1 MKRTKKETT
10 TTESSDISVK
20 NDEICGMLFLDRVLV
35 LPAMEGC
42 ELVAYYRVMWIEG
55 DGCNIHIH
63 RQGEKPIC
71 HTIGLNDFMNHM
83 VEKHCPLF
91 IRVHKSYAVN
101 IMYLSKMRG
110 NILYLKDNQE
120 IPIGRVYHKKIEEH
134 FDVIRK
140 STTKKNNKDK

>member
-1 MKRTKKETT
+1 MKRTEKETT

-71 HTIGLNDFMNHM
+71 PTIGLNEFMNQM
-83 VEKHCPLF
+83 AEKNCPLF

-101 IMYLSKMRG
+101 IMYL
-110 NILYLKDNQE
+110 KDNQE
-120 IPIGRVYHKKIEEH
+120 IPIGRVYRKHIEEH

-140 STTKKNNKDK
+140 STTLKK